1 MEVPLLIRVLKDSI
15 EDLSKARSERD
26 VQDLVGFR
34 LGNYIKTE
42 VRKIVQMEGLPY
54 AEIDLLLNEK
64 VAVEVKLDSQY
75 KEGLEQALI
84 LRDIYG
90 YTPVLVHVTRS
101 FSSEEIEALRKI
113 AEREGFQV
121 VVVHLRRRE
130 VMLFG

>member
-84 LRDIYG
+84 MRDIYG

>member
-1 MEVPLLIRVLKDSI
+1 LEVPLLVRVLKDSI

-34 LGNYIKTE
+34 LGNYMKTE
-42 VRKIVQMEGLPY
+42 VRKIVQVKGLPY
-54 AEIDLLLNEK
+54 VEIDLLLNEK

-75 KEGLEQALI
+75 REGLDQVLI

-90 YTPVLVHVTRS
+90 YTPVLVHVTKS
-101 FSSEEIEALRKI
+101 FSSEEIEALRRI

>member
-1 MEVPLLIRVLKDSI
+1 LEVPLLVRVLKDSI
-15 EDLSKARSERD
+15 EDLSKARSEKD

-34 LGNYIKTE
+34 LGNYMKTE
-42 VRKIVQMEGLPY
+42 VRKIVQVKGLPY

-75 KEGLEQALI
+75 REGLDQVLI

-90 YTPVLVHVTRS
+90 YTPVLVHVTKS
-101 FSSEEIEALRKI
+101 FSLEEVEALRKI
-113 AEREGFQV
+113 AEREGFQI
-121 VVVHLRRRE
+121 VVVHLNRRE